1 MTKYTQFLF
10 LLALLAT
17 AAFLTNCTEE
27 ETVTPTAV
35 PTEEVPAAM
44 PPVVDNLPQIT
55 AVSLDHSELPRYQS
69 LEMTIELEAQY
80 DNPYDARE
88 VILDAAFTAP
98 DGSEMIMPGFWDGDE
113 SWRLRFTPSQEGTW
127 QYALTLTD
135 ANGTSQPHEGD
146 FNVTPSDLHGWLQPG
161 NMVNA
166 DYSGH
171 YLVHHDGTPFYGLG
185 YCEALN
191 ILIDGFNADTGVNLF
206 TNMVASGE
214 NFVVWWPL
222 YSMSP
227 INRSYDNYAASNM
240 ATMDLV
246 VKDAQAKGIY
256 LIFTIWDHPELRDNT
271 HAWGTGNWVNN
282 GFSKLTSLEDFF
294 VSDESWVW
302 QSNFY
307 RYIIARWGYSPAI
320 GMWQTVSEINGTNA
334 YDQTDFWHNR
344 VNAYFIENDP
354 YRHPTTASQSGDVDW
369 EEGHLNMDAPQVH
382 LYDFDDAV
390 GAAEVLADWTTLMWH
405 RAEKPNWVGE
415 FGVPGNTEYPEL
427 FHNSIWAALGAG
439 AAMTPAEWN
448 SGGNWARMTPEMLA
462 DVNRLG
468 QFVADMPLAQLN
480 PSALTI
486 SSSDPEVRGWGVAG
500 EDGGLFWVQDFAL
513 DNEPIQVV
521 RASETVRAGVELEV
535 AGLADGRYTIT
546 PYDTWQGIFSD
557 AFEVAC
563 TDSTTC
569 IIPLPEFKADMA
581 FKITRN

>member
-1 MTKYTQFLF
+1 
-10 LLALLAT
+10 
-17 AAFLTNCTEE
+17 
-27 ETVTPTAV
+27 
-35 PTEEVPAAM
+35 
-44 PPVVDNLPQIT
+44 
-55 AVSLDHSELPRYQS
+55 
-69 LEMTIELEAQY
+69 
-80 DNPYDARE
+80 
-88 VILDAAFTAP
+88 
-98 DGSEMIMPGFWDGDE
+98 
-113 SWRLRFTPSQEGTW
+113 
-127 QYALTLTD
+127 
-135 ANGTSQPHEGD
+135 
-146 FNVTPSDLHGWLQPG
+146 
-161 NMVNA
+161 
-166 DYSGH
+166 
-171 YLVHHDGTPFYGLG
+171 
-185 YCEALN
+185 
-191 ILIDGFNADTGVNLF
+191 
-206 TNMVASGE
+206 
-214 NFVVWWPL
+214 
-222 YSMSP
+222 
-227 INRSYDNYAASNM
+227 
-240 ATMDLV
+240 
-246 VKDAQAKGIY
+246 
-256 LIFTIWDHPELRDNT
+256 
-271 HAWGTGNWVNN
+271 
-282 GFSKLTSLEDFF
+282 
-294 VSDESWVW
+294 
-302 QSNFY
+302 
-307 RYIIARWGYSPAI
+307 
-320 GMWQTVSEINGTNA
+320 
-334 YDQTDFWHNR
+334 
-344 VNAYFIENDP
+344 
-354 YRHPTTASQSGDVDW
+354 
-369 EEGHLNMDAPQVH
+369 MDAPQVH

-546 PYDTWQGIFSD
+546 PYDTWQGIFLD